1 MNKKISE
8 LKNKHSGEDIWIILG
23 GASMDYVSY
32 SFFENKIVLGIN
44 QVYKHYPCDYILMK
58 DCMETPRFP
67 RSIRKLDTLGIPLIF
82 CEYYKGHRIYELNK
96 PDHSDSY
103 MFKHN
108 PRRKSLKEELQ
119 TLGEDELIVSKSSVT
134 SLLHLAA
141 YMGASNI
148 MLCGHDC
155 GTLDNNLYYK
165 GYTEKDWVSAE
176 NWSEIGKWISRLE
189 VESQMVRDFLIK
201 KYGVNI
207 HSLNPF
213 LNLSL
218 EGHEFRKMFYPL
230 YKFKKL

>member
-1 MNKKISE
+1 MYKEISK

-23 GASMDYVSY
+23 GSSMDYVSS

-67 RSIRKLDTLGIPLIF
+67 RSIRKLDSLGIPLIF
-82 CEYYKGHRIYELNK
+82 CEYYKGHRSKELNR
-96 PDHSDSY
+96 PEHSDSY

-108 PRRKSLKEELQ
+108 PRRKSLTEELQ
-119 TLGEDELIVSKSSVT
+119 TLGEDELIVSRSSVT

-155 GTLDNNLYYK
+155 GTLDNNLYYT

-176 NWSEIGKWISRLE
+176 NWSGIGKWVSQLE
-189 VESQMVRDFLIK
+189 VESQLVRAFLMK
-201 KYGVNI
+201 RYGVNI

-218 EGHEFRKMFYPL
+218 EGHQYEPS
-230 YKFKKL
+230 

>member
-44 QVYKHYPCDYILMK
+44 QVYKHYPCNYILMK
-58 DCMETPRFP
+58 DCLEEPRFP
-67 RSIRKLDTLGIPLIF
+67 RSIKQLDSLNIPLIF
-82 CEYYKGHRIYELNK
+82 CEYYKGYQHYENCLWDPQGGEKNIVEHK
-96 PDHSDSY
+96 NSY

-108 PRRKSLKEELQ
+108 PRSKSLIEELP

-155 GTLDNNLYYK
+155 GTLDNNLYYTD
-165 GYTEKDWVSAE
+165 YTEKDWKSAG
-176 NWSEIGKWISRLE
+176 NWRGIGTWISRLE
-189 VESQMVRDFLIK
+189 VESQMVRAFLMK
-201 KYGVNI
+201 RYGVNI

-213 LNLSL
+213 LNLNL
-218 EGHEFRKMFYPL
+218 EGHEF
-230 YKFKKL
+230 KKL

>member
-1 MNKKISE
+1 MNKEISE
-8 LKNKHSGEDIWIILG
+8 LKNKHLGEDIWIVLG
-23 GASMDYVSY
+23 GASMDYVSS

-58 DCMETPRFP
+58 DCMESPRFP
-67 RSIRKLDTLGIPLIF
+67 RSIKKLDSLGIPLIF
-82 CEYYKGHRIYELNK
+82 SEHYKGHRKKELNR
-96 PDHSDSY
+96 PEHSDSY

-108 PRRKSLKEELQ
+108 PRDWPKKSLVEELQ
-119 TLGEDELIVSKSSVT
+119 TLGEDELVVSRSSVT

-155 GTLDNNLYYK
+155 GTLDDKLYYTD
-165 GYTEKDWVSAE
+165 YTEKDWVSAE
-176 NWSEIGKWISRLE
+176 NWSGIGKWVSQLE
-189 VESQMVRDFLIK
+189 EESQKVREFLMER
-201 KYGVNI
+201 YGVNI

-218 EGHEFRKMFYPL
+218 EGHEF
-230 YKFKKL
+230 KKL